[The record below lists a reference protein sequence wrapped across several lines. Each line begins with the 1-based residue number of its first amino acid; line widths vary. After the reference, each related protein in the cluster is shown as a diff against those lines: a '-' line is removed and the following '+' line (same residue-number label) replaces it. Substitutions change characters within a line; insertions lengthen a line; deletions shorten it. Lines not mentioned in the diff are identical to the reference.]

1 MADVQE
7 EIEFHKLEDAPAVAQ
22 KIRNWAKD
30 TKVWLFYGDMGVG
43 KTTLIK
49 AICNT
54 WGVADTVSSPTFALV
69 NEYQNAE
76 GQTFYHFDFYRIN
89 EEEEAWNIGTEDYFY
104 SGNYCFV
111 EWPERIESLLPEK
124 YIRLD
129 IKQEADQSRRI
140 YLSRHE

>member
-1 MADVQE
+1 MADVQG

-30 TKVWLFYGDMGVG
+30 IKVWLFYGDMGVG

-54 WGVADTVSSPTFALV
+54 WGVGDTVSSPTFALV